1 MACSSIVL
9 GAPTEKTPEATSTPS
24 EIASFWTPLLS
35 EFPLPGVG
43 GGGGGAVGVWIF
55 SGTAYF
61 VLGLTFIFFCSGYG
75 NI

>member
-43 GGGGGAVGVWIF
+43 GGGGRL
-55 SGTAYF
+55 AY
-61 VLGLTFIFFCSGYG
+61 GYFLEQH
-75 NI
+75 ILSLV